1 MKKSIAK
8 NYIYNLIYQLL
19 TILLPLITTPY
30 LSRVL
35 GAEPIGIYGYTI
47 SIVTYFILFGSLGIA
62 MYGQREIAYKQ
73 NDKKSRTKIFLEIII
88 VRTISLM
95 FSMTLFYIIFGRTGE
110 YAIYYKILLVEML
123 ANVFD
128 ISWFFQGLEEFD
140 KTVTRNM
147 IVKSISLVLIFA
159 LVKQPS
165 DLWKYFA
172 IFVGSELLGNMSL
185 WLYLPKYI
193 EKTKIKDL
201 ELKKHIRP
209 AITLFIPQIAIQIY
223 TVLDKTMIGLLT
235 NDMSEVGY
243 YEQAQKVIRAL
254 ILVMGALSTVM
265 SSRIASEYA
274 KGNKDNLKDCLEK
287 SFNFVWLLGIP
298 MMFGTIA
305 IASKFVPWYYGEG
318 FESVINILIA
328 TSPIVLAIGL
338 NNVTGIQYLIQIGK
352 EKEFTK
358 SVILGATV
366 NVILNIILIKLI
378 GTLGA
383 SISSVIAEFIILFV
397 QLKYFKEQFKIEE
410 ILKLSTKCFI
420 SGLIMLVVVLVL
432 TNYLTVSIFNTI
444 IEITVGVIVYIMVLF
459 MLKYQF
465 LYDIC
470 KQIITGIKEKINICK
485 EKN

>member
-1 MKKSIAK
+1 
-8 NYIYNLIYQLL
+8 
-19 TILLPLITTPY
+19 
-30 LSRVL
+30 
-35 GAEPIGIYGYTI
+35 
-47 SIVTYFILFGSLGIA
+47 
-62 MYGQREIAYKQ
+62 
-73 NDKKSRTKIFLEIII
+73 
-88 VRTISLM
+88 
-95 FSMTLFYIIFGRTGE
+95 
-110 YAIYYKILLVEML
+110 
-123 ANVFD
+123 
-128 ISWFFQGLEEFD
+128 
-140 KTVTRNM
+140 
-147 IVKSISLVLIFA
+147 
-159 LVKQPS
+159 
-165 DLWKYFA
+165 
-172 IFVGSELLGNMSL
+172 MSL

-193 EKTKIKDL
+193 EKTKIKEL

-318 FESVINILIA
+318 FESVISILIA

-366 NVILNIILIKLI
+366 NVVLNIILIKLI

-420 SGLIMLVVVLVL
+420 SGLIMLIVVLVL

-444 IEITVGVIVYIMVLF
+444 IEIAVGVIVYIMVLF
-459 MLKYQF
+459 ILKYQF

>member
-1 MKKSIAK
+1 
-8 NYIYNLIYQLL
+8 
-19 TILLPLITTPY
+19 
-30 LSRVL
+30 
-35 GAEPIGIYGYTI
+35 
-47 SIVTYFILFGSLGIA
+47 
-62 MYGQREIAYKQ
+62 
-73 NDKKSRTKIFLEIII
+73 
-88 VRTISLM
+88 
-95 FSMTLFYIIFGRTGE
+95 
-110 YAIYYKILLVEML
+110 
-123 ANVFD
+123 
-128 ISWFFQGLEEFD
+128 
-140 KTVTRNM
+140 
-147 IVKSISLVLIFA
+147 
-159 LVKQPS
+159 
-165 DLWKYFA
+165 
-172 IFVGSELLGNMSL
+172 
-185 WLYLPKYI
+185 
-193 EKTKIKDL
+193 
-201 ELKKHIRP
+201 
-209 AITLFIPQIAIQIY
+209 
-223 TVLDKTMIGLLT
+223 MIGLLT

-274 KGNKDNLKDCLEK
+274 KGNKDNLKDCLKK

-366 NVILNIILIKLI
+366 NVVLNIILIKLI

-420 SGLIMLVVVLVL
+420 SGLIMLVVVLIL

-444 IEITVGVIVYIMVLF
+444 IEIAVGVIVYIMVLF